1 MEVYYIC
8 VRYIVDTERTHNVLK
23 ELLYKCVIS
32 AFIIIII
39 MIYSS
44 IG

>member
-1 MEVYYIC
+1 M
-8 VRYIVDTERTHNVLK
+8 DTERTHNVLK

-32 AFIIIII
+32 AFTIII